1 MGSWRLHRERCTDED
16 VAYCESMFSRKG
28 NRHRR
33 LNVQRVQEYN
43 NVLIYPQ
50 QIQNYIFQILRSQH
64 LRHNTELH
72 LYATKTINDKRR
84 RKGFFMKLF
93 RTNNIETVKSCQ
105 YYFNFKPPSLLW
117 SERVKKFDNK
127 YDLFTGSLFT
137 V

>member
-1 MGSWRLHRERCTDED
+1 ME
-16 VAYCESMFSRKG
+16 K
-28 NRHRR
+28 N
-33 LNVQRVQEYN
+33 
-43 NVLIYPQ
+43 
-50 QIQNYIFQILRSQH
+50 
-64 LRHNTELH
+64 
-72 LYATKTINDKRR
+72 KT
-84 RKGFFMKLF
+84 FMKLF

>member
-1 MGSWRLHRERCTDED
+1 MWGLLANPLTKSDLSAMDF
-16 VAYCESMFSRKG
+16 VV
-28 NRHRR
+28 NR
-33 LNVQRVQEYN
+33 
-43 NVLIYPQ
+43 
-50 QIQNYIFQILRSQH
+50 
-64 LRHNTELH
+64 
-72 LYATKTINDKRR
+72 
-84 RKGFFMKLF
+84 FFMKLF